1 MHARSRGRFRVF
13 DSRPHYRRLDHML
26 VLTCN
31 VDIIRG
37 RHAAVAGA
45 AGGKMQPAFTRVNY
59 PARDSGKLTPHLA

>member
-1 MHARSRGRFRVF
+1 
-13 DSRPHYRRLDHML
+13 ML